1 MEEANRLLTLAEAGT
16 RKHLKVKKHTEN
28 HRFHPGLEWEILN
41 VDAVVLLGLIHALR
55 YVSHVLPKKYS
66 LIVFNQ
72 QRVIY
77 GLSSVPVRYGSV
89 LVPTF
94 QSHHQPSY
102 ALNSLVNFII
112 N

>member
-16 RKHLKVKKHTEN
+16 RKYIKVKKHVEN

-55 YVSHVLPKKYS
+55 CVSRTLKKYS

-72 QRVIY
+72 QRVVY
-77 GLSSVPVRYGSV
+77 GLSTVPVRSDPV
-89 LVPTF
+89 LIHTF
-94 QSHHQPSY
+94 QC
-102 ALNSLVNFII
+102 
-112 N
+112 